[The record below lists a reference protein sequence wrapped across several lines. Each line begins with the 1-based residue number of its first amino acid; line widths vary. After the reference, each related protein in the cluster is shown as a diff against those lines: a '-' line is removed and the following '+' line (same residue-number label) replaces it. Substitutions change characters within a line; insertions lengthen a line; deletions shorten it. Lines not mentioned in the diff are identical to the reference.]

1 MKIQGQL
8 MTARIVW
15 SALGEHSHE
24 IPHFHAQSVTCMN
37 FTKKHYD
44 DAAKR
49 AFDNKSATVHR
60 LQYSAIRHA
69 NLETFSY
76 HAFIRMACGEGK
88 SGIYNLLILA
98 AWMNSVKPPR
108 IIVISPH
115 NSLLSQHKQQSLHYF
130 RQTSLEVRSLLPI
143 DITLGDIPDQFD
155 LLYISI
161 HGLNDL
167 MKKYPQQISKWNLK
181 LIIIDEY
188 HNVFGEHFR
197 LDSSWSC
204 LRLLSVHK
212 VKIMCFSATADEYL
226 MDRIGQYLGM
236 GNYKILGSTDNY
248 PIPQVS
254 ITITRINADSI
265 SLQVVNRC
273 LQLKCSKTHTF
284 QIHVIAFTKKDAEN
298 IILSLKE
305 SNISCLSLTSDN
317 LQADK
322 EDIMTLW
329 GQGRHLVLVST
340 YVDGIDSPF
349 TEDVII
355 AGCSHSVVN
364 VIQGI
369 GRIRRPCQAQKEA
382 TLHILSS
389 DNYFHHQDDL
399 IDIVTKL
406 KDADL
411 LPDDKE
417 AVVYFQKL
425 FHITGYHTF
434 ICHTG
439 CLRKY
444 LFLQLGITSENCH
457 LCSNCYQKNDITK
470 SENY

>member
-1 MKIQGQL
+1 MGD
-8 MTARIVW
+8 
-15 SALGEHSHE
+15 G
-24 IPHFHAQSVTCMN
+24 C
-37 FTKKHYD
+37 Y
-44 DAAKR
+44 KR
-49 AFDNKSATVHR
+49 CLD
-60 LQYSAIRHA
+60 
-69 NLETFSY
+69 
-76 HAFIRMACGEGK
+76 
-88 SGIYNLLILA
+88 
-98 AWMNSVKPPR
+98 
-108 IIVISPH
+108 
-115 NSLLSQHKQQSLHYF
+115 
-130 RQTSLEVRSLLPI
+130 
-143 DITLGDIPDQFD
+143 
-155 LLYISI
+155 
-161 HGLNDL
+161 
-167 MKKYPQQISKWNLK
+167 
-181 LIIIDEY
+181 
-188 HNVFGEHFR
+188 R
-197 LDSSWSC
+197 LDYSWSC

-212 VKIMCFSATADEYL
+212 VKIMCLSATADEYL
-226 MDRIGQYLGM
+226 IDRIGQYLGM

-254 ITITRINADSI
+254 ITITRINADAISI
-265 SLQVVNRC
+265 QVVNCC
-273 LQLKCSKTHTF
+273 LQLKSTKSHTF

-329 GQGRHLVLVST
+329 GQGRHLILVST

-389 DNYFHHQDDL
+389 ENYFHHQDSL
-399 IDIVTKL
+399 IDIVTKVQ
-406 KDADL
+406 DADL
-411 LPDDKE
+411 LPDDEE

-434 ICHTG
+434 IRHTG
-439 CLRKY
+439 CLMKY

-457 LCSNCYQKNDITK
+457 LCSNCYQKNCITK
-470 SENY
+470 SANRAKELLKEEDQQRSFVLDALVTLQSTCIICKLNECKGTCWADVNSRCFSCHASCTSKNDFHRNKECAAYQVQTDGKCCMFCFLLFSEHIKDGTAIRDHQNGRCIYQDKIKRILLYKVLEEKTKV